1 MKSLKNAIET
11 IHLLDDLAGEDT
23 VLTRLS
29 PLAKLGS
36 LFIFLAALASLGPEK
51 LTNALLLLWVLPVW
65 YRLGRLSWK
74 QSLRQLGPVL
84 GMVGSIGLVN
94 LFWFQGMPVSLGLV
108 QIPGGIGVLLLLL
121 LKATGCVLGA
131 YLLLATTSLEKL
143 ACALQKLPLPQV
155 LVISLLLTWRYLVLL
170 LQEGDRMASA
180 YRLRAPENRGIP
192 WKISGSLLGLLFLRS
207 LERAQLVYESMK
219 LRGFQ
224 GRFPEQKNAGSLKGD
239 LLLLSSTL
247 AWCLFCRFGLYF
259 FHI

>member
-1 MKSLKNAIET
+1 MKSLKNAIGT

-74 QSLRQLGPVL
+74 QPLRQLGPVL

-94 LFWFQGMPVSLGLV
+94 LFWFQGMPVSLGPV

-155 LVISLLLTWRYLVLL
+155 LVISLLLTGGIWCCCSRKETGWRLPIGSGLRKTGGFL
-170 LQEGDRMASA
+170 GRSA
-180 YRLRAPENRGIP
+180 AVSWGCCS
-192 WKISGSLLGLLFLRS
+192 SGAWNGPSWF
-207 LERAQLVYESMK
+207 MK
-219 LRGFQ
+219 
-224 GRFPEQKNAGSLKGD
+224 A
-239 LLLLSSTL
+239 
-247 AWCLFCRFGLYF
+247 
-259 FHI
+259 